1 MPDAPSLQPPSI
13 LWKSL
18 SPERKL
24 QAADAFWKD
33 GNALAEH
40 AEVVAT
46 IAQRIKFRPKSVV
59 ALPREKKSRHLV
71 GLSAVS
77 ELVAARLL
85 VAYHLDQHRPMMAS
99 FLDALGVAHEDGLIA
114 DENLEAPSAERL
126 RDAAQSLLQTYP
138 REDVALYL
146 STLVWQD
153 PDTWGSLAELPETQ
167 PSLESPSE

>member
-1 MPDAPSLQPPSI
+1 MPDAPTLQRPSI

-33 GNALAEH
+33 GNAALEQAE
-40 AEVVAT
+40 AVTA

-71 GLSAVS
+71 GLSGIS
-77 ELVAARLL
+77 EIVAARLL

-99 FLDALGVAHEDGLIA
+99 FLDALGVAHENGLIA
-114 DENLEAPSAERL
+114 DDNFEAPSTERL
-126 RDAAQSLLQTYP
+126 QAAAQSIAQTYP

-153 PDTWGSLAELPETQ
+153 PDTWGALAELPETQ
-167 PSLESPSE
+167 PASGTPS